1 LSDVAPPH
9 RLALVLL
16 GRQGPRRLTR
26 ERCDMLVRL
35 DLARAIESLKVSNAC
50 AMGLALAYG
59 RVGAE

>member
-1 LSDVAPPH
+1 LSDVAPPR

-26 ERCDMLVRL
+26 ERCDMLARF
-35 DLARAIESLKVSNAC
+35 DLPRAIQSLNVSNAC
-50 AMGLALAYG
+50 AIGLALAY